1 MITKKEIDKE
11 VATYLDI
18 PNKKVKEVTGAFLD
32 TVIKHLENKENVQL
46 FPFGNFKVVSKLRK
60 FYNFGTKQKE
70 QREVTSVRF
79 HSQHFK
85 RFFKA
90 PFKKENVE
98 KKEAPKKEAPKKEA
112 PKKQ

>member
-11 VATYLDI
+11 VATALDM
-18 PNKKVKEVTGAFLD
+18 PNKKVKEVTSAFID

-46 FPFGNFKVVSKLRK
+46 FPLGNFKIVTKMRK

-85 RFFKA
+85 SFFKA
-90 PFKKENVE
+90 PFKKE
-98 KKEAPKKEAPKKEA
+98 KAPKKEA